1 MPERFNADEV
11 FNMAVKIETN
21 GAEFYRKAAALQED
35 EKNRNF
41 LNGLAKM
48 EDRHKKVFEE
58 MRHAFTEKGMGE
70 ETFDP
75 DGEGSAYLHALAAA
89 HGGEGSPKV
98 ADSLTGSET
107 MKQIL
112 DIAIDLEKK
121 SILYYVGL
129 RELVPQSLGKDTIDK
144 IITEEHKHVAQIS
157 QVLSRM

>member
-21 GAEFYRKAAALQED
+21 GAEFYRKAATLQKD

-58 MRHAFTEKGMGE
+58 MRHAFTEKGMGA

-75 DGEGSAYLHALAAA
+75 DGEGSAICMHLQMLMGAREVRKLPIA
-89 HGGEGSPKV
+89 SPEAK
-98 ADSLTGSET
+98 
-107 MKQIL
+107 
-112 DIAIDLEKK
+112 
-121 SILYYVGL
+121 
-129 RELVPQSLGKDTIDK
+129 P
-144 IITEEHKHVAQIS
+144 
-157 QVLSRM
+157 